1 MRSRLPFAFVGL
13 TVVAVLVDTAV
24 TSRHHSLLS
33 DWTWGFHGWPLATG
47 ATLGCSVMGALI
59 LVRYPRHRIGWLL
72 CVAGLASV
80 SMAAEAYAVWV
91 LEEGGPGPE
100 LAGHVAAWL
109 ALLVGGQLAIAAV
122 TMIYLLAPDG
132 RLPSRRWRWAAWV
145 TIVGITTHTV
155 GILTVPPAEASFT
168 EDSGE
173 ARLVPAVLTGVGFL
187 LVVVGLVAAS
197 VSLGLRLRRAGG
209 EKRSQLLW
217 VALSAALLA
226 FGLVW
231 LLVVD
236 AVQGGQQNTLAATPL
251 FLAYLAFPV
260 FVAVAVLRH
269 RLFDLDLIVNR
280 ALVVALA
287 TGVVA
292 AGYVLA
298 VVVIGPAVGSG
309 AGQFWGSLLA
319 TALVAMAFQPLR
331 RRVVR
336 LADRLAYGAS
346 ATPYEALADFSRR
359 LGDSPDPSAL
369 LPAVAEA
376 AGGAVQARRAEAR
389 LVVPGGPDAVATWP
403 AGALGGAPG
412 PQVVVPVV
420 DRGDQL
426 GAVMVGMPAGRAARP
441 QDRRLLQDLADQA
454 AIAFRNAR
462 LSAELAGQ
470 VARLSGRTRELA
482 ASRRRVVT
490 AADGERR
497 RLERSIAREVVPH
510 LQPLPARLDEL
521 ARGAE
526 PPSPGAAEPLLA
538 AADAALDALREI
550 TRGVFPS
557 QLSSSGL
564 EPALSSLL
572 ARSGTGLLVVDPSAA
587 GQRLDPR
594 VEAAAYFCVVEASR
608 DLDPPIEVTLGVPDG
623 RLRVAISGRERGELT
638 VAVLRDRVEAAG
650 GTVTGRRAGEAMI
663 VEVDLP
669 TATAGVAS

>member
-1 MRSRLPFAFVGL
+1 
-13 TVVAVLVDTAV
+13 
-24 TSRHHSLLS
+24 
-33 DWTWGFHGWPLATG
+33 
-47 ATLGCSVMGALI
+47 
-59 LVRYPRHRIGWLL
+59 
-72 CVAGLASV
+72 
-80 SMAAEAYAVWV
+80 
-91 LEEGGPGPE
+91 
-100 LAGHVAAWL
+100 
-109 ALLVGGQLAIAAV
+109 
-122 TMIYLLAPDG
+122 
-132 RLPSRRWRWAAWV
+132 
-145 TIVGITTHTV
+145 
-155 GILTVPPAEASFT
+155 
-168 EDSGE
+168 
-173 ARLVPAVLTGVGFL
+173 
-187 LVVVGLVAAS
+187 
-197 VSLGLRLRRAGG
+197 
-209 EKRSQLLW
+209 
-217 VALSAALLA
+217 
-226 FGLVW
+226 
-231 LLVVD
+231 
-236 AVQGGQQNTLAATPL
+236 
-251 FLAYLAFPV
+251 
-260 FVAVAVLRH
+260 
-269 RLFDLDLIVNR
+269 
-280 ALVVALA
+280 
-287 TGVVA
+287 
-292 AGYVLA
+292 
-298 VVVIGPAVGSG
+298 
-309 AGQFWGSLLA
+309 
-319 TALVAMAFQPLR
+319 
-331 RRVVR
+331 
-336 LADRLAYGAS
+336 
-346 ATPYEALADFSRR
+346 
-359 LGDSPDPSAL
+359 
-369 LPAVAEA
+369 
-376 AGGAVQARRAEAR
+376 
-389 LVVPGGPDAVATWP
+389 
-403 AGALGGAPG
+403 
-412 PQVVVPVV
+412 VVPVV

-426 GAVMVGMPAGRAARP
+426 GAVMVEMPAGRAARP

-557 QLSSSGL
+557 QLSRSGL